1 MANPRV
7 YKALNDFYGG
17 SSRWSWLDEESCYYK
32 LIKKLRKFDICTS
45 EEECKKLYKAPM
57 TNVRILDLSKFRKF
71 MMKYG
76 ERFIVR
82 ELVESESEYS
92 LTDN

>member
-7 YKALNDFYGG
+7 YNAINDFYGG
-17 SSRWSWLDEESCYYK
+17 SARWSWLDEEKCYYK
-32 LIKKLRKFDICTS
+32 LIKKLRKFDICTT
-45 EEECKKLYKAPM
+45 EEECRKLYKAPM

-76 ERFIVR
+76 ERFIVK
-82 ELVESESEYS
+82 EDGESESEYS
-92 LTDN
+92 L